1 MILGNVTVQLNTE
14 QAVSE
19 ILSNFNTNFI
29 MDVISDSLKNKFR
42 PYNPKGINY
51 PFVFENDFAKTLAA
65 NPSFQDEIDT
75 VRKQTYREII
85 DMICDHY
92 NLTFTLD
99 QQGEVEPDRYYS
111 IAYLMY
117 EIFVADFTPRM
128 MNFFVNL
135 ILKNIDSICAQIK
148 QPEDLKT
155 TRESTAYGKKIYVDQ
170 KMILI
175 SSYMDQVVDMIT
187 SIDIPFNTL
196 MTYLTDQKYAAYL
209 SSILQDNGDIYK
221 NHFASY
227 LLNPITKPDMF
238 TNIKLNIQAVAADRL
253 VDPPMATDEGGK

>member
-29 MDVISDSLKNKFR
+29 MDVMSDSLKQKFR

-51 PFVFENDFAKTLAA
+51 PFVLENDFIKSFAA
-65 NPSFQDEIDT
+65 NPSFKDEISD
-75 VRKQTYREII
+75 VRKKTYREII
-85 DMICDHY
+85 DMICEHY

-99 QQGEVEPDRYYS
+99 QQGEIEPDQYYS

-128 MNFFVNL
+128 LNFFVNL
-135 ILKNIDSICAQIK
+135 ILKNTDSIYANIR
-148 QPEDLKT
+148 QPEDLKSS
-155 TRESTAYGKKIYVDQ
+155 RESTAYGKKIYVDP
-170 KMILI
+170 KLI
-175 SSYMDQVVDMIT
+175 AITSYMDQVVDMIAA
-187 SIDIPFNTL
+187 IDIPFDTL

-221 NHFASY
+221 NHYAIY
-227 LLNPITKPDMF
+227 LRDPITRPDMF
-238 TNIKLNIQAVAADRL
+238 TNIKLNIQASAANK
-253 VDPPMATDEGGK
+253 VEEPAFIGGN